1 MNDIKQNMAIQ
12 NEKYAAAALH
22 NKKDNVKCTHFL
34 IIKGFPSVIICLW
47 RQKEHCEAFDRADID
62 VLLQVEKTL
71 KIWEKLELV
80 NPSVKPFLRGEQSV
94 AVCGLKPILNLV
106 SYQKSA
112 SSIKQADLFDF
123 ILQWVNQ
130 VKHMTLYRKR
140 RFTKLGYS
148 TASILI
154 APPHTSQPEELP
166 KGKKTKYMLKSEWE
180 LSLKGENQK
189 CSVKIFFAKKID
201 YNIANISK

>member
-1 MNDIKQNMAIQ
+1 M
-12 NEKYAAAALH
+12 
-22 NKKDNVKCTHFL
+22 
-34 IIKGFPSVIICLW
+34 
-47 RQKEHCEAFDRADID
+47 
-62 VLLQVEKTL
+62 
-71 KIWEKLELV
+71 
-80 NPSVKPFLRGEQSV
+80 

-166 KGKKTKYMLKSEWE
+166 KGKKTKYMLKSE
-180 LSLKGENQK
+180 
-189 CSVKIFFAKKID
+189 
-201 YNIANISK
+201 